1 MMRRTL
7 VTLAFLGLVLA
18 GLTWILFATHEEPP
32 VDPAWA
38 VEGDRDVPPGAVTV
52 RWTGTS
58 TLVVSDGVTTLLID
72 GWFTRIDPLT
82 LYFGSI
88 EPDVAAIE
96 AGLERNEV
104 TRAAM
109 VLPVHS
115 HFDHAMDAPEV
126 ARRTGA
132 LLVGSESTANIG
144 RGWGLPES
152 RIKVVGDGDRL
163 RFGDF
168 EIVVHE
174 SRHFE
179 FPDPEIRQ
187 RALGDPEIVEPLV
200 PPVETFAYKVG
211 VPLAVEIAH
220 PRGTLLVQGSAG
232 YVPGALSDV
241 DVDVVLLGVGGLGSQ
256 TPEYREAYW
265 RETVETTSPTR
276 VIPIHW
282 DDLTAP
288 IDGPFRGSVRIA
300 SMLGG
305 GDGETLSFLK
315 EKERSSPDIQF
326 LTLPR
331 YDPVILY

>member
-1 MMRRTL
+1 MRKKA
-7 VTLAFLGLVLA
+7 VLALGVLGLLS
-18 GLTWILFATHEEPP
+18 GGTLGFLFGTYDDPP
-32 VDPAWA
+32 VDPSWA
-38 VEGDRDVPPGAVTV
+38 VMGASTIPPGAVTL

-58 TLVVSDGVTTLLID
+58 TLVLSDGVTTLLID

-82 LYFGSI
+82 LYFGTI
-88 EPDVAAIE
+88 EPDVAAIQR
-96 AGLERNEV
+96 GLERNGVE
-104 TRAAM
+104 RAAM

-126 ARRTGA
+126 ARQTGA

-144 RGWGLPES
+144 RGWGLPAS
-152 RIKVVGDGDRL
+152 QIQVVTDGDRL

-168 EIVVHE
+168 EVVVHE

-179 FPDPEIRQ
+179 FPDPEIRR
-187 RALGDPEIVEPLV
+187 RALGDPEITEPLV

-211 VPLAVEIAH
+211 VPLAVEIRH
-220 PRGTLLVQGSAG
+220 PRGSLLVQGSAG
-232 YVPGALSDV
+232 YIPGSLADV

-265 RETVETTSPTR
+265 QETVEATSPAR

-288 IDGPFRGSVRIA
+288 IDGPFRGNIRIA
-300 SMLGG
+300 SIVTG
-305 GDGETLSFLK
+305 GDGETLAFLQSK
-315 EKERSSPDIQF
+315 EASSDNLDF

-331 YDPVILY
+331 FDPIVLF

>member
-1 MMRRTL
+1 
-7 VTLAFLGLVLA
+7 
-18 GLTWILFATHEEPP
+18 
-32 VDPAWA
+32 
-38 VEGDRDVPPGAVTV
+38 
-52 RWTGTS
+52 
-58 TLVVSDGVTTLLID
+58 
-72 GWFTRIDPLT
+72 
-82 LYFGSI
+82 
-88 EPDVAAIE
+88 
-96 AGLERNEV
+96 
-104 TRAAM
+104 
-109 VLPVHS
+109 
-115 HFDHAMDAPEV
+115 
-126 ARRTGA
+126 
-132 LLVGSESTANIG
+132 
-144 RGWGLPES
+144 
-152 RIKVVGDGDRL
+152 VVGDGDRL

-200 PPVETFAYKVG
+200 PPVETFAYRVG